1 MGVAEDV
8 EVFFPVGVVVGVVG
22 ADAPAWEV
30 LVGGLVEAVGE
41 GVGLCVAFAGVAGP
55 AGGGVPAG
63 SVAGGVDVDGD
74 EEDVGGALGCADG
87 VGAADAFFEGDV
99 FGFGDEELGVVAFG
113 LEGCEDLVGEVAG
126 VGVFE
131 EGAVWGAFAGGVVAV
146 GGV

>member
-1 MGVAEDV
+1 MA
-8 EVFFPVGVVVGVVG
+8 
-22 ADAPAWEV
+22 
-30 LVGGLVEAVGE
+30 GGLVEAGGEGVGE
-41 GVGLCVAFAGVAGP
+41 GVAFGGVAGP

-63 SVAGGVDVDGD
+63 AIAGGVDVEGD

-99 FGFGDEELGVVAFG
+99 FGFGDEELGVVAFA
-113 LEGCEDLVGEVAG
+113 LKSCEDLVGEVAG

>member
-1 MGVAEDV
+1 MAEDV
-8 EVFFPVGVVVGVVG
+8 EVFFPVGVAVAGVVG
-22 ADAPAWEV
+22 ADGFAFEGVA
-30 LVGGLVEAVGE
+30 GGLVEAVGE

-55 AGGGVPAG
+55 AGGGVPSGA
-63 SVAGGVDVDGD
+63 VAGGVDVDAD
-74 EEDVGGALGCADG
+74 EDDVGFAEGGAVG
-87 VGAADAFFEGDV
+87 VDAADAFLEGDV
-99 FGFGDEELGVVAFG
+99 FGFGDEELGVMAFG